1 MYISCTPTEID
12 MAKRMTTAE
21 ARRDWAKVLHSA
33 ERGHAVEVT
42 RNGQP
47 VAAVISI
54 EQYRELQRAK
64 SGTLADVIAW
74 REANV
79 DPRDLEG
86 PDPWKDVR
94 DRSPGRDV
102 ALG

>member
-1 MYISCTPTEID
+1 

-21 ARRDWAKVLHSA
+21 ARRDWAKVLHAA
-33 ERGHAVEVT
+33 ERGGAVEVT

-54 EQYRELQRAK
+54 EQYRALLSAK
-64 SGTLADVIAW
+64 KGTFADVIAW
-74 REANV
+74 LKANV

-86 PDPWKDVR
+86 PDPWEDAR
-94 DRSPGRDV
+94 ESAPGRDV
-102 ALG
+102 RLG